1 MARTLP
7 FKQSQ
12 KTTNARLSKAQLLP
26 IPRAVASELA
36 LQAHLSLQALRAG
49 ATEVEPA
56 QRVTEAMLLARFLS
70 EAGHGDFS
78 SDALASAD
86 RVMATVFDDGRV
98 SGVWRLPEDA
108 FENFAAIVSLYD
120 YQLRRA
126 SLGALTVASERLDC
140 LKAGEPC
147 QLAQRRR
154 A

>member
-1 MARTLP
+1 MSRTLP

-12 KTTNARLSKAQLLP
+12 KTTNAQFSKAQLLP
-26 IPRAVASELA
+26 IPRAIASELA

-49 ATEVEPA
+49 TTEIEPA

-78 SDALASAD
+78 ADALASAD
-86 RVMATVFDDGRV
+86 RVMAAVFDGGRA
-98 SGVWRLPEDA
+98 SGVWTMPGDE

-126 SLGALTVASERLDC
+126 SLGALTVASERLDRF
-140 LKAGEPC
+140 KAGEPC
-147 QLAQRRR
+147 HLVQRRR